1 MPTTNNTCSIW
12 YRVDD
17 GADLSMA
24 DDKFR
29 VQIYANG
36 EIVWLPGFKFRTT
49 CKVDL
54 THFPFDEQMCYINVT
69 SWLYTTEYVEF
80 NTNSGYVDLSHI
92 ELNGEWD
99 LKRVHADKYTSETQM
114 GTISIVYCAVE
125 LRRRSLFYVMHILLP
140 VFAMSSV
147 SMFVFALPAESGE
160 KISLGISVLISY
172 SVLGL
177 LVADSMP
184 SNSDAMPVL
193 STYDYPTHRM
203 RSHRYWKNLKHIY
216 ICII

>member
-1 MPTTNNTCSIW
+1 MDTASNTRSIL
-12 YRVDD
+12 YRVDE

-24 DDKFR
+24 DNKFR
-29 VQIYANG
+29 VQIFPNG
-36 EIVWLPGFKFRTT
+36 QLMWMPGFKFRTT

-54 THFPFDEQMCYINVT
+54 THFPFDEQKCYINIT
-69 SWLYTTEYVEF
+69 SWLYTTAYVEF
-80 NTNSGYVDLSHI
+80 NISTDYVDLGNF

-99 LKRVHADKYTSETQM
+99 LKRVYAGKYITGSPL
-114 GTISIVYCAVE
+114 GNISIVYCAVE

-140 VFAMSSV
+140 VFAMSTV

-184 SNSDAMPVL
+184 SNSDAMPIL
-193 STYDYPTHRM
+193 STYP
-203 RSHRYWKNLKHIY
+203 NIECIHIY
-216 ICII
+216 VISRQIGI

>member
-1 MPTTNNTCSIW
+1 MHSVNNPSSNLH
-12 YRVDD
+12 RVDE
-17 GADLSMA
+17 GADLSLA
-24 DDKFR
+24 DNKFR

-36 EIVWLPGFKFRTT
+36 EILWLPGFKFRTT

-54 THFPFDEQMCYINVT
+54 THFPFDEQKCYINIT
-69 SWLYTTEYVEF
+69 SWLYTTAYVEF
-80 NTNSGYVDLSHI
+80 NISTDYVDLGNF

-99 LKRVHADKYTSETQM
+99 LKRVYADKYITGSPL
-114 GTISIVYCAVE
+114 GNISIVYCAVE

-140 VFAMSSV
+140 VFAMSTV

-184 SNSDAMPVL
+184 SNSDAAEL
-193 STYDYPTHRM
+193 LGIFLG
-203 RSHRYWKNLKHIY
+203 WKGQ
-216 ICII
+216 